1 MLTTLVI
8 LDLLVTILVFV
19 LLFRQFF
26 TDKKRISFLESK
38 LEEKE
43 ALYKLLQRY
52 VDGKSGR

>member
-26 TDKKRISFLESK
+26 TDKKRISLLESK